1 MYISP
6 NDEAIRPIEKNVNI
20 KEPKIR
26 LALNLKGYAIASRRS
41 PNPNPFSN
49 EYSWNCSVRCATSI
63 SAFGLHIAPH
73 APQSFTVE
81 PKDLTHSRHAGV
93 LHVRQMNAASL
104 SAWFTHEFVFL
115 FATV

>member
-20 KEPKIR
+20 KAPKIR

-41 PNPNPFSN
+41 PNPNPFSK
-49 EYSWNCSVRCATSI
+49 EYSRNCSVRCATSS

-73 APQSFTVE
+73 ASQRRTVD

-93 LHVRQMNAASL
+93 LQVRQTNAASL
-104 SAWFTHEFVFL
+104 SVWFTQQFVFP
-115 FATV
+115 FAAL